1 MKLYEAQVN
10 IFGSKIFT
18 ASLRMREIQLGT
30 STDKQYE
37 ESDFDGDFVT
47 YQSLV
52 RRQGKIWKKTISKP
66 KNYEN
71 NVTSLKKNIHRK
83 RKQAGILVYFF
94 FSFLFFFFW
103 RKTCLDKASINC
115 LVTCVKYRFI
125 ALYAHDQRKLLT
137 PLNPFKNK
145 GYMFCFEF

>member
-1 MKLYEAQVN
+1 MN

-83 RKQAGILVYFF
+83 RKQADILVYFL
-94 FSFLFFFFW
+94 FSFLFFFFL
-103 RKTCLDKASINC
+103 K
-115 LVTCVKYRFI
+115 
-125 ALYAHDQRKLLT
+125 
-137 PLNPFKNK
+137 KNLP
-145 GYMFCFEF
+145 

>member
-1 MKLYEAQVN
+1 MN

-52 RRQGKIWKKTISKP
+52 R
-66 KNYEN
+66 
-71 NVTSLKKNIHRK
+71 
-83 RKQAGILVYFF
+83 
-94 FSFLFFFFW
+94 
-103 RKTCLDKASINC
+103 
-115 LVTCVKYRFI
+115 
-125 ALYAHDQRKLLT
+125 
-137 PLNPFKNK
+137 
-145 GYMFCFEF
+145 

>member
-1 MKLYEAQVN
+1 MISME
-10 IFGSKIFT
+10 IFF
-18 ASLRMREIQLGT
+18 
-30 STDKQYE
+30 
-37 ESDFDGDFVT
+37 T

-94 FSFLFFFFW
+94 FSFSFFFFYEKLALA
-103 RKTCLDKASINC
+103 RQVL
-115 LVTCVKYRFI
+115 I
-125 ALYAHDQRKLLT
+125 AW
-137 PLNPFKNK
+137 
-145 GYMFCFEF
+145 